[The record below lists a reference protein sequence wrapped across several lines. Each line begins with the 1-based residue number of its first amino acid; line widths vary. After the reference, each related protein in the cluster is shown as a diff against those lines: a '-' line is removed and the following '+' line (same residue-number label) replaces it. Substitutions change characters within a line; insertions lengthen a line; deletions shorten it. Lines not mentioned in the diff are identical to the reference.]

1 MSIFSGV
8 NASASALTAQRL
20 RMDVVSSNLA
30 NMDTTRAKQVDG
42 NWEPYRRKLVTLQPS
57 GESFSSILNSSMNSS
72 GKLGNGVKATKITED
87 ETPFNLQYDP
97 TNPDADENGYVQT
110 PNVDPLKEMV
120 DLISSSRSYEAN
132 VTALNA
138 NKSMLMKALEIGK

>member
-1 MSIFSGV
+1 
-8 NASASALTAQRL
+8 
-20 RMDVVSSNLA
+20 
-30 NMDTTRAKQVDG
+30 
-42 NWEPYRRKLVTLQPS
+42 
-57 GESFSSILNSSMNSS
+57 MNSS
-72 GKLGNGVKATKITED
+72 GKLGNGVKVTKITED

-97 TNPDADENGYVQT
+97 TNPDANENGYVQT